1 MTEQEYNNEL
11 NEIEENYKAAKSV
24 LYRKYVKSQVIY
36 NIGDIIRN
44 NVTTIMIEKYSAY
57 VGLGKP
63 KPIYIGIELKKDLSP
78 KKRQEITKIYGNEN
92 TEKLN

>member
-11 NEIEENYKAAKSV
+11 NEIEENYKAAKSA
-24 LYRKYVKSQVIY
+24 LYKKYAKSQIIY
-36 NIGDIIRN
+36 NVGDTIRQHGN
-44 NVTTIMIEKYSAY
+44 TIKIEKYSTY
-57 VGLGKP
+57 IGLGKP

-78 KKRQEITKIYGNEN
+78 KKRQENTKIYGNEN